1 MQAPNAELLAQCLA
15 GIDTGTSIEA
25 IASAAIHAQ
34 PEHAIFYFLRGTDA
48 AANGELTAARLDFA
62 TALTLEPE
70 HTLARL
76 QYIFCCMTPQLLPM
90 VPVLIQ
96 PLLQAPARLE
106 QLYGQALLYWLQ
118 DQQDA
123 LQLVIA
129 ELQQNPSAVP
139 AVIDNL
145 LRLQSNLQQ
154 NEADTTEQSSE
165 NTAGGAEISAAL
177 LEIYQQKH

>member
-15 GIDTGTSIEA
+15 GLDAGTSIEA
-25 IASAAIHAQ
+25 VASAAINAQ
-34 PEHAIFYFLRGTDA
+34 PEHAIFYFLRGTDSA
-48 AANGELTAARLDFA
+48 VNGELTAARLDFA
-62 TALTLEPE
+62 TALVLEPG

-76 QYIFCCMTPQLLPM
+76 QYIFCCTTPQLLPM

-96 PLLQAPARLE
+96 PLLQAPARLD

-118 DQQDA
+118 DQQVE
-123 LQLVIA
+123 LEQVIA
-129 ELQQNPSAVP
+129 ELQQNSSAVP

-145 LRLQSNLQQ
+145 LRLQTSLAQ
-154 NEADTTEQSSE
+154 NAVEALAPQTND
-165 NTAGGAEISAAL
+165 GAEVSAVL